1 MKNNY
6 VIINSDTIQKRI
18 DELNKTFRIKSE
30 EKQALKKLVYSDNTD
45 EILLLDTEMYGL
57 EVSIEELQNILS
69 QSIPLNEELEKAF
82 LAARKFNSL
91 DGVVD
96 IDIVIGYYP
105 ETKDLQ
111 GVFINSEDY
120 ISNLKLSI

>member
-6 VIINSDTIQKRI
+6 VIINFDTIQKKI

-30 EKQALKKLVYSDNTD
+30 EKQSLKKLVYSDNTD

-69 QSIPLNEELEKAF
+69 QSIPLNEELEEAF
-82 LAARKFNSL
+82 RNGREGQFYFAR
-91 DGVVD
+91 
-96 IDIVIGYYP
+96 
-105 ETKDLQ
+105 
-111 GVFINSEDY
+111 DY